1 MPAKGHIGHLD
12 YPWECRLTPKAV
24 VVSAAASLAA
34 VSMASTMP
42 RSNSILY
49 QLLQEWESNMF
60 GKSKSIAVDDNLPS
74 AMERKILKQM
84 EERRQAERSTAPS
97 PATPSAPEAISSISS
112 GVSIVGKIVGNGQ
125 LAIFGHVEGEVHA
138 SSVEIGNGA
147 QVEGN
152 IVAEELTIGGRVKGT
167 IHANRV
173 KLNSTAIVEGDIYHR
188 SLSIEENAQFAGM
201 SQRQEN
207 VIDTPSLVPPKLS
220 EAQAVSIKVL
230 EQGNDAP
237 EPRDGISDFAATCDS
252 RSRPLQ

>member
-1 MPAKGHIGHLD
+1 
-12 YPWECRLTPKAV
+12 
-24 VVSAAASLAA
+24 
-34 VSMASTMP
+34 
-42 RSNSILY
+42 
-49 QLLQEWESNMF
+49 MF
-60 GKSKSIAVDDNLPS
+60 GKSKSIAVDNNLPS

-97 PATPSAPEAISSISS
+97 PAPPAAPEAISSISS
-112 GVSIVGKIVGNGQ
+112 GVSIVGKIVGNG

-147 QVEGN
+147 QVDGN
-152 IVAEELTIGGRVKGT
+152 IVAEELTVGGRVKGT

-173 KLNSTAIVEGDIYHR
+173 KLNGTAIVEGDIYHR
-188 SLSIEENAQFAGM
+188 SLAIEENAQFAGM

-207 VIDTPSLVPPKLS
+207 VIDTPSLVPPKLP

-237 EPRDGISDFAATCDS
+237 DGLTSQAQSAPIDLNAARHDRGDTCG
-252 RSRPLQ
+252 

>member
-1 MPAKGHIGHLD
+1 
-12 YPWECRLTPKAV
+12 
-24 VVSAAASLAA
+24 
-34 VSMASTMP
+34 
-42 RSNSILY
+42 
-49 QLLQEWESNMF
+49 MF
-60 GKSKSIAVDDNLPS
+60 GKSKSIAVDNNLPS

-97 PATPSAPEAISSISS
+97 PAPPVAPEAISSISS
-112 GVSIVGKIVGNGQ
+112 GVSIAGKIVGNGQ

-188 SLSIEENAQFAGM
+188 SLAIEENAQFAGMSQRQEAGM

-207 VIDTPSLVPPKLS
+207 VIDTPSLVPPKLP

-237 EPRDGISDFAATCDS
+237 DGLTSQAQSAAINLNGPRAAD
-252 RSRPLQ
+252 